1 MNTLLTKKLK
11 KNSQEYK
18 DVEDAFKASAFL
30 RNHLLSVLDDLL
42 KEELSK
48 KLSDAEYDSPS
59 WAFKQADSIGY
70 ARAVEKVKALL
81 TEK

>member
-1 MNTLLTKKLK
+1 MNTLLTKKYK

-30 RNHLLSVLDDLL
+30 RNHLVSILDDLL
-42 KEELSK
+42 KEELAK

-59 WAFKQADSIGY
+59 WAYKQADSIGY
-70 ARAVEKVKALL
+70 AKAVTLMKSLL